1 MLSEN
6 RVGSFRNTLIH
17 NNIIVII
24 NFVIMNESSNIFTV
38 VLNST
43 MNVQYTCSHT
53 CSGKYVQN
61 KKTID

>member
-43 MNVQYTCSHT
+43 MNVQ
-53 CSGKYVQN
+53 
-61 KKTID
+61 